1 MTALPQIITNSASS
15 KGQNIN
21 SRSTQESRSHSVP
34 GQKLGSGE
42 LVSRSSRSGR
52 RGRIGMPLAP
62 GALWDCL
69 SQTWCVTWRRR
80 SKPSNTQ
87 VPTSNL
93 TEDNRKKHCNLTK
106 PNSNTSQTWCVGLL
120 VEEGKTNRS
129 GITPDPAGHRP
140 QRPYSYAQGRTRA
153 KQDKAQASA
162 QAQNQTRSV
171 GGATTRGRRTRQTS
185 DSVPV

>member
-21 SRSTQESRSHSVP
+21 SRSRQESRSHSVP

-80 SKPSNTQ
+80 SKPSHTQ

-93 TEDNRKKHCNLTK
+93 TEDNRKKHCK
-106 PNSNTSQTWCVGLL
+106 PNETKFQHIPNL
-120 VEEGKTNRS
+120 VCRATGRGGENKQ
-129 GITPDPAGHRP
+129 IGHHARP
-140 QRPYSYAQGRTRA
+140 SR
-153 KQDKAQASA
+153 ASA
-162 QAQNQTRSV
+162 TA
-171 GGATTRGRRTRQTS
+171 
-185 DSVPV
+185 PL